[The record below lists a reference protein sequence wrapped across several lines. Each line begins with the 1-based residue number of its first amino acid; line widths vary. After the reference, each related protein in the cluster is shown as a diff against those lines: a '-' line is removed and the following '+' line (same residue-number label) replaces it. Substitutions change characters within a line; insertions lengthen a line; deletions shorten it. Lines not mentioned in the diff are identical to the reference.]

1 MIAVATHIANVD
13 LISELK
19 VCPSR
24 IKLYSVV
31 AI

>member
-1 MIAVATHIANVD
+1 MIAVAAHIVNMD
-13 LISELK
+13 LIKELT